1 MKCAPVIKSFILA
14 ASALCMIMLDG
25 CLESKLASAWPEGE
39 ISIDGK
45 APEWAGREAYYS
57 EDDGF
62 KIGFFNDA
70 DYLYIFMATWNRQT
84 QAQILM
90 NGLTVWIDATGRNK
104 QTFGINYPMKRSM
117 PDSTGMPPGMP
128 AGLSTGDRSG
138 APSNASGESRQAFL
152 KGMLAEA
159 QVELTI
165 LGAGGEPLVSM
176 SAADDGKGGIAA
188 MIDIANRTLI
198 YEIRIPLAPS
208 DSLPFVVNAAPGAMI
223 GVGFKVGKSE
233 MPPMKPSGEGSPGD
247 MDGAGG
253 GMGGPGG
260 GMGGPGG
267 GMGGPGGPGG
277 AASSQAFEYWAKVR
291 LAAGP
296 AASQKP

>member
-1 MKCAPVIKSFILA
+1 MKSAPMIG
-14 ASALCMIMLDG
+14 LCLFATSTLCVIMLGG
-25 CLESKLASAWPEGE
+25 CMESKLASAWPERG

-57 EDDGF
+57 KAGGF

-70 DYLYIFMATWNRQT
+70 DYLYVYLATWNRQN

-90 NGLTVWIDATGRNK
+90 NGLTVWIDATGQKK
-104 QTFGINYPMKRSM
+104 QTFGINYPTKRSM
-117 PDSTGMPPGMP
+117 PDSAGMSPGMP
-128 AGLSTGDRSG
+128 AGLRAGERSG
-138 APSNASGESRQAFL
+138 APSGSSRENSQAFL

-159 QVELTI
+159 QVEMTI

-176 SAADDGKGGIAA
+176 PAADDGKGGIAA
-188 MIDIANRTLI
+188 LIDIANRTLI
-198 YEIRIPLAPS
+198 YELRIPLASP
-208 DSLPFVVNAAPGAMI
+208 DSLPFAVNAAPGAMI
-223 GVGFKVGKSE
+223 SVGFKVGKAE
-233 MPPMKPSGEGSPGD
+233 MPSMKAAGQRSPEGMPSG
-247 MDGAGG
+247 GG

-291 LAAGP
+291 LAAAP
-296 AASQKP
+296 PTRP